1 MSSHQQFITL
11 DSCITDYLTESEQSN
26 QKYFKLFHLAFR
38 GMDELGIDF
47 FYQVR
52 TAKIPVETNKT
63 VKLPSDFINYT
74 KVGVLTSQGQI
85 APLSYNE
92 KFTNY
97 ASLDPNRVS
106 KVSGADGYSAQSNI
120 WYNYNSG
127 SGFDNLYGLPGG
139 NTIGKF
145 KLDSAAGV
153 IILNV
158 DFEYDYVML
167 EYVAAPKDDQEYFI
181 PRVFREAMIAWMA
194 WKDSPSNPKGH
205 YSVNNKAALRH
216 EFFEARRKGRD
227 KYKPFQ
233 IGHEYDSIAEQQRT
247 SIKS

>member
-1 MSSHQQFITL
+1 MSSHQQFIPL
-11 DSCITDYLTESEQSN
+11 DSCITDYLVQSEQSN

-52 TAKIPVETNKT
+52 TSKIPVESNKT
-63 VKLPSDFINYT
+63 VKIPSDFINYT
-74 KVGVLTSQGQI
+74 KIGILTADGQI

-106 KVSGADGYSAQSNI
+106 KVGGEGYSAQSNV
-120 WYNYNSG
+120 WYNYNDG
-127 SGFDNLYGLPGG
+127 QGFSNLYGLPGG
-139 NTIGKF
+139 TTIGSF
-145 KLDSAAGV
+145 KMDAAAGV
-153 IILNV
+153 IILDL
-158 DFEYDYVML
+158 DFPYDYVMM

-181 PRVFREAMIAWMA
+181 PRVFREAMIAWLD
-194 WKDSPSNPKGH
+194 WKDAQPQTKSHFAVADKRD
-205 YSVNNKAALRH
+205 KRH

-227 KYKPFQ
+227 KYIPFQ
-233 IGHEYDSIAEQQRT
+233 IGHEYDSIAQSQRLT
-247 SIKS
+247 IKS